1 MPPTMAERVEG
12 VAPSAPLRGLLA
24 TVPVLDGDTAGDG
37 ARWINGVAIDPY
49 PCGCGIVLNGIACVD
64 DPEPLEG
71 EDFAASPAQDGWPAA
86 FDPFL
91 VYLPD
96 SCSTF
101 GLGPYDEFVAR
112 LRVAFDAVQGPAIE
126 GEFWTGAQVPT
137 NPHLADG
144 TSTEAGPPAGM
155 VAGLAQLE
163 QAIADSCRGGVIH
176 MPVAAAVVAGAYGL
190 VEVQGSVLR
199 TTAMGTPVVAGAG
212 YTGTGP
218 GGDEPPDGSAWLYAT
233 GPVRVRL
240 GAVDVPDGITRAMRR
255 DVNRVIVRAQ
265 RPALVEWDRCLHA
278 SQLVSMSEATVPVL
292 PNGSGS

>member
-12 VAPSAPLRGLLA
+12 LAPSPVLRGLFAVAPPL
-24 TVPVLDGDTAGDG
+24 VGDAAGDG
-37 ARWINGVAIDPY
+37 SRWLNGVTLDPY
-49 PCGCGIVLNGIACVD
+49 PCGSAIVLPGVACVD
-64 DPEPLEG
+64 DPEALAG
-71 EDFAASPAQDGWPAA
+71 EDVTPAPAPDSWAAH

-101 GLGPYDEFVAR
+101 GLGPYAEFAQR
-112 LRVAFDAVQGPAIE
+112 LRAVFDVVAGAAVE
-126 GEFWTGAQVPT
+126 HEFWTGTQVPT
-137 NPHLADG
+137 NPHLDDG
-144 TSTEAGPPAGM
+144 TSTDAGPPAGM
-155 VAGLAQLE
+155 VAGVAQLE
-163 QAIADSCRGGVIH
+163 QAIADSGRAGVIH

-190 VEVQGSVLR
+190 VEVQGQVLR
-199 TTAMGTPVVAGAG
+199 TTAMGTPVAAGAG

-218 GGDEPPDGSAWLYAT
+218 GGEQPPDGSAWLYAT

-240 GAVDVPDGITRAMRR
+240 GDVDVPDGIASAMRR
-255 DVNRVIVRAQ
+255 NVNRVVVRAQ

-292 PNGSGS
+292 PSGSGS